1 MDEIIYESAWSDSV
15 SNDPKHRPQL
25 LDRPST
31 TVRREWCRRPQEAH
45 VADGE
50 KYRRLSV
57 KEIAIIQGFDDG
69 WVDIDGVSE
78 KDRIAALG
86 NAVPPPLSKA
96 LASLLKDNIK
106 FENNTLLE
114 ICAGIGGLS
123 SGFDYLRPIAKI
135 EMWDVG
141 AKILRTN
148 KPWPSECIIEGMAQN
163 YDYEAVK
170 GLVGLLCGGPP
181 CQPWSQ
187 AGHQKGAEDPRDV
200 MGFTPT
206 AIAACEPEV
215 FLFENVPG
223 LFSANE
229 HRAYVKDLL
238 KRMGNP
244 KEGLRYGVATTIVNA
259 ADFGVPQVRRRV
271 IILGIKNKSNT
282 YANRILS
289 GLTKYQTHHNP
300 LKPAVG
306 LKPWKTLREAFE
318 GVEVTEPWKK
328 LNLTEESKERLETLN
343 SEMGGSRTQMEREVN
358 LVKSDIQPIKSNK
371 IELVWPGKY
380 DQIRYSNGKWE
391 HCEIG
396 QETRYGAFEFHERL
410 GDDGCN
416 IKGRV
421 ILSDYIS
428 AIKTLNSYVPSSVQM
443 IYFDA
448 PRIDSLVDEAE
459 LGYVEST
466 WLSVI
471 RKVAMESRK
480 VLKDHGFFVLQTDE
494 EMAHYGRQVLEEA
507 FGHFHHVSTF
517 AWQKKYAPQNDK
529 SKKTPTDVFDYITI
543 YSKCD
548 PDALPKVG
556 LLKTPDDLIDDGD
569 WRGVYKAGHKG
580 ARSGSEATKFHVCA
594 PPYRWEIIDSK
605 LPKGR
610 HWFDPILGVLWF
622 KEVEETG
629 NFWVKVSVKDKDG
642 NTNEGIYKFSVKEPE
657 NYTEQF
663 ELPKR
668 VWWLLKD
675 DNDIVDTGDLKVIEE
690 EQPIGIRG
698 SSFSIVLRA
707 VGGKPYTMSSSA
719 PGQNRY
725 WEFSLSTLVDAI
737 VTASASFGK
746 NGKALPSR
754 KTYFDRDNAF
764 TRAAVMNWL
773 PYTEYGKTEDA
784 SRHVKALSQAGITG
798 NTLNLTAKPQKMLA
812 HLVNLFAPHE
822 NDLVISIGDVNAAMA
837 GVCLKLNRQ
846 FIHITGKSSRDMKT
860 WEDTGK
866 NRLLAV
872 MHGQDSGDVEKDDPM
887 PNEYLVEPCT
897 IDVLTEM
904 ESTIVQDREIESV
917 YLDIKNDEC
926 IDTLYAGVI
935 GAYKTCEDDKEYHRF
950 DGSTV
955 IVLLDETYLDA
966 SLVSYYATKYAG
978 KRITIVAERIGD
990 EARDYLPA
998 NVTVLHAPYELLNW
1012 R

>member
-1 MDEIIYESAWSDSV
+1 M
-15 SNDPKHRPQL
+15 
-25 LDRPST
+25 
-31 TVRREWCRRPQEAH
+31 
-45 VADGE
+45 
-50 KYRRLSV
+50 
-57 KEIAIIQGFDDG
+57 
-69 WVDIDGVSE
+69 
-78 KDRIAALG
+78 
-86 NAVPPPLSKA
+86 
-96 LASLLKDNIK
+96 
-106 FENNTLLE
+106 
-114 ICAGIGGLS
+114 
-123 SGFDYLRPIAKI
+123 
-135 EMWDVG
+135 
-141 AKILRTN
+141 
-148 KPWPSECIIEGMAQN
+148 
-163 YDYEAVK
+163 
-170 GLVGLLCGGPP
+170 
-181 CQPWSQ
+181 
-187 AGHQKGAEDPRDV
+187 
-200 MGFTPT
+200 
-206 AIAACEPEV
+206 
-215 FLFENVPG
+215 
-223 LFSANE
+223 
-229 HRAYVKDLL
+229 
-238 KRMGNP
+238 
-244 KEGLRYGVATTIVNA
+244 
-259 ADFGVPQVRRRV
+259 
-271 IILGIKNKSNT
+271 
-282 YANRILS
+282 
-289 GLTKYQTHHNP
+289 
-300 LKPAVG
+300 
-306 LKPWKTLREAFE
+306 
-318 GVEVTEPWKK
+318 
-328 LNLTEESKERLETLN
+328 
-343 SEMGGSRTQMEREVN
+343 
-358 LVKSDIQPIKSNK
+358 
-371 IELVWPGKY
+371 
-380 DQIRYSNGKWE
+380 
-391 HCEIG
+391 
-396 QETRYGAFEFHERL
+396 
-410 GDDGCN
+410 
-416 IKGRV
+416 
-421 ILSDYIS
+421 
-428 AIKTLNSYVPSSVQM
+428 
-443 IYFDA
+443 
-448 PRIDSLVDEAE
+448 
-459 LGYVEST
+459 
-466 WLSVI
+466 
-471 RKVAMESRK
+471 
-480 VLKDHGFFVLQTDE
+480 
-494 EMAHYGRQVLEEA
+494 
-507 FGHFHHVSTF
+507 
-517 AWQKKYAPQNDK
+517 
-529 SKKTPTDVFDYITI
+529 
-543 YSKCD
+543 
-548 PDALPKVG
+548 
-556 LLKTPDDLIDDGD
+556 
-569 WRGVYKAGHKG
+569 
-580 ARSGSEATKFHVCA
+580 
-594 PPYRWEIIDSK
+594 
-605 LPKGR
+605 
-610 HWFDPILGVLWF
+610 
-622 KEVEETG
+622 
-629 NFWVKVSVKDKDG
+629 
-642 NTNEGIYKFSVKEPE
+642 
-657 NYTEQF
+657 
-663 ELPKR
+663 
-668 VWWLLKD
+668 WWLLKD

-837 GVCLKLNRQ
+837 GVCLKLKRQ

-872 MHGQDSGDVEKDDPM
+872 MYGQDSGDVEKDDPM